1 MGRIGPEWF
10 DRPQGPNPPHS
21 SPPASVGILRAS
33 NVFMKFLKVYLI
45 GYFILLVGAGLA
57 LWQSG
62 ILDEIPG
69 IWLAIGLVVA
79 VGLGIML
86 AVASS
91 PRAITTT
98 TTRDV

>member
-1 MGRIGPEWF
+1 
-10 DRPQGPNPPHS
+10 
-21 SPPASVGILRAS
+21 
-33 NVFMKFLKVYLI
+33 MKFLKLYLI
-45 GYFILLVGAGLA
+45 GYFILLIGAGLA

-69 IWLAIGLVVA
+69 VWLAIGIVVA

-91 PRAITTT
+91 PRAVTTT
-98 TTRDV
+98 TTREL